1 MRFEPNLKSLKRHP
15 VPQWFH
21 NAKLG
26 IFIHW
31 GLYSVP
37 AYASTDIDDMYE
49 FIGKYG
55 IRAYQKKNPYA
66 EWYLNS
72 LRIEGSATHKHHLQ
86 KYGSSFEYD
95 DFIPEFNQE
104 IKKWNPD
111 EWTDLFKN
119 INARYVVITT
129 KHHDGFLLWPSKH
142 QNTRKKDYCAARDLV
157 GELTASVEAKGLRMG
172 FYYSS
177 LLDWS
182 FTNEPFCDAVDLF
195 ASGPTHQKYFDYVYN
210 HWMELIER
218 YEPSI
223 LWGDIGYPPSKDL
236 YDLFAEFYN
245 RIPDG
250 VVNDRWKATPKL
262 TQAIFKTKPSRMLV
276 NKIAMWLMAKSDAPA
291 TFPVPHCDFITPEYT
306 SFSRIKTK
314 KWEATR
320 GIGHSFG
327 FNREEGS
334 GDYASATELIHLLI
348 DVVSKNGNLLLNV
361 GPMADGTIPE
371 IQKECLLEM
380 GRWLDING
388 EAIFDTRPWI
398 WCDGKTRDNVD
409 VRFTCKG
416 DTLYAIILGTPKGP
430 EVILQTLPIPKKHF
444 ISLLGYEGRLEWKR
458 AGGDVCV
465 TVPENLFESPAYVLK
480 IE

>member
-21 NAKLG
+21 DAKLG

-37 AYASTDIDDMYE
+37 AYASTDIDDMYDY
-49 FIGKYG
+49 IGKNG

-72 LRIEGSATHKHHLQ
+72 LRIEGSATHKHHIQ
-86 KYGSSFEYD
+86 KYGNTFRYD

-104 IKKWNPD
+104 ITKWNPD
-111 EWTDLFKN
+111 EWTNLFKE

-142 QNTRKKDYCAARDLV
+142 QNIRKPNYCASRDLV
-157 GELTASVEAKGLRMG
+157 GDLTASVESKGLRMG

-182 FTNEPFCDAVDLF
+182 FTEEPFLDAADLM
-195 ASGPTHQKYFDYVYN
+195 ASGPTSPKYIDYVYS
-210 HWMELIER
+210 HWMELIKR

-223 LWGDIGYPPSKDL
+223 LWGDIGYPPTKNL
-236 YDLFAEFYN
+236 YDIFTSFYN

-250 VVNDRWKATPKL
+250 VVNDRWKTTPKL
-262 TQAIFKTKPSRMLV
+262 TQAILQTKPFRMLL
-276 NKIAMWLMAKSDAPA
+276 NKIAMWLMAKSETPA

-334 GDYASATELIHLLI
+334 QDYLSGVELIHLLI

-371 IQKECLLEM
+371 TQKERLLEM
-380 GRWLDING
+380 GKWLDING
-388 EAIFDTRPWI
+388 EAIFGTRPWI
-398 WCDGKTRDNVD
+398 WCDGKTKDNFD
-409 VRFTCKG
+409 IRFTCKG
-416 DTLYAIILGTPKGP
+416 DTLYATILGTPKGP
-430 EVILQTLPIPKKHF
+430 EIIMQSLPIPQKHF
-444 ISLLGYEGRLEWKR
+444 ITLLGYEGRLEWNR
-458 AGGDVCV
+458 AGEDIVV
-465 TVPENLFESPAYVLK
+465 NVPENLPESPAYVLK